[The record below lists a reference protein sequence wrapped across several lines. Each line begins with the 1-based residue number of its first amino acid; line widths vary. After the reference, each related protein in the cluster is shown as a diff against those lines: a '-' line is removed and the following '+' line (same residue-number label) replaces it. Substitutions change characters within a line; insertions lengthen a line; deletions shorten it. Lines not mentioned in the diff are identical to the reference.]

1 MHLGGK
7 TSGLIKHQLSRRPST
22 FSVSAKNALVEAPVP
37 RPGKEREARALM
49 ETVIVTL
56 SSPLLAISPFLLVFF
71 SVRLLFCAALFYR
84 RGLLLY
90 KAIDHDFAVFAS
102 LQPSNVEFVTGGY
115 ESISPIGNT
124 AKHGNVVLVVLVVA
138 CRSCLCAFTGIAIY
152 KYWQTTRKREQDQA
166 TFLKLFVICIAIH
179 CFLVVTCILF
189 TDKRILNFCG

>member
-102 LQPSNVEFVTGGY
+102 LQPSNVEFVTDPWSSAMSVRDGRNRRIIDGEGRNRKIIEERNGSRATFGKSALLLY
-115 ESISPIGNT
+115 VPKGKSP
-124 AKHGNVVLVVLVVA
+124 
-138 CRSCLCAFTGIAIY
+138 AIY
-152 KYWQTTRKREQDQA
+152 
-166 TFLKLFVICIAIH
+166 FLSPKSLC
-179 CFLVVTCILF
+179 
-189 TDKRILNFCG
+189 